1 MAPLGAFEY
10 CRRLVA
16 ETNKERYWASL
27 YAPADRRDA
36 LYTLY
41 AFDHEISRVAA
52 VVREPLAGE
61 IRLQWWRD
69 VVDGRRDEEA
79 LANPV
84 AAALLDVVSR
94 CHVPAARLVAA
105 IDAHADALH
114 EASSDIETYG
124 AATGGTII
132 ALAARILGGDN
143 AEAEHIASHVG
154 IAEAYVLAKQPQEAR
169 RHLDRA
175 RDLLP
180 GLPADMLPAMLPAAV
195 IGPSLHCE
203 APLPLWR
210 RQWLIW
216 RAARNPERIFG

>member
-1 MAPLGAFEY
+1 MAPLGAFEH

-16 ETNKERYWASL
+16 ETDKERYWASL
-27 YAPADRRDA
+27 YAPAERRDA
-36 LYTLY
+36 LYALY
-41 AFDHEISRVAA
+41 AFDHEISRVASI
-52 VVREPLAGE
+52 VREPLAGE

-69 VVDGRRDEEA
+69 VVEGRRDEEA
-79 LANPV
+79 AANPV
-84 AAALLDVVSR
+84 AAALLEVVQSSDV
-94 CHVPAARLVAA
+94 PMARLIVL

-124 AATGGTII
+124 AATTGTII

-154 IAEAYVLAKQPQEAR
+154 IAQAYALAKQPREAR
-169 RHLDRA
+169 GQLDRA

-180 GLPADMLPAMLPAAV
+180 RLPMEMLPAVLPAAV
-195 IGPSLHCE
+195 TGPSLDRE
-203 APLPLWR
+203 TPLSLWR

-216 RAARNPERIFG
+216 RAARDPQRIFG

>member
-1 MAPLGAFEY
+1 MAPPGAFEH

-16 ETNKERYWASL
+16 ETDKERYWACL
-27 YAPADRRDA
+27 YAPAGRRDA
-36 LYTLY
+36 LHALY
-41 AFDHEISRVAA
+41 AFDHEISRVASI
-52 VVREPLAGE
+52 VREPMAGE

-69 VVDGRRDEEA
+69 VLERQRDEEA

-84 AAALLDVVSR
+84 AAALLDVMS
-94 CHVPAARLVAA
+94 HYDVPAPRLTAV

-114 EASSDIETYG
+114 ETSDIETYG
-124 AATGGTII
+124 AATAGTII
-132 ALAARILGGDN
+132 ALAARILGGSN

-154 IAEAYVLAKQPQEAR
+154 IAWAYALTEQPQDAR
-169 RHLDRA
+169 RHLDLA

-180 GLPADMLPAMLPAAV
+180 RLPASMLPAVLPAAV
-195 IGPSLHCE
+195 IGPSLHRE
-203 APLPLWR
+203 LPLWR